1 MKELFHYIRR
11 PLVTEKMTGLQEK
24 HNQYAFEVDER
35 LNKIEIAR
43 GLEKRFDVK
52 IKSVRTMN
60 YKGKFKRMGRT
71 EGRRKNWK
79 KAIVSLEQGYKIEL
93 FEGV

>member
-1 MKELFHYIRR
+1 MKALIQYIKR
-11 PLVTEKMTGLQEK
+11 PLVTEKITGLQEK
-24 HNQYAFEVDER
+24 HNQYAFEVDSR

-43 GLEKRFDVK
+43 GIEERFDVK
-52 IKSVRTMN
+52 VKSVRTSN
-60 YKGKFKRMGRT
+60 CKGKLKRMGRT

-79 KAIVSLEQGYKIEL
+79 KAIITLEQGYKIEL

>member
-1 MKELFHYIRR
+1 MKDLMNLIKR
-11 PLVTEKMTGLQEK
+11 PLITEKMTRLQEEK
-24 HNQYAFEVDER
+24 NQYAFEIAPS

-43 GLEKRFDVK
+43 GIEEKFDVK
-52 IKSVRTMN
+52 VKSVRTQN
-60 YKGKFKRMGRT
+60 YLGKIKRMGRT

-79 KAIVSLEQGYKIEL
+79 KAIVTLHEGYKIEL

>member
-1 MKELFHYIRR
+1 MKELMQLIRR
-11 PLVTEKMTGLQEK
+11 PHVTEKMTDLQEK
-24 HNQYAFEVDER
+24 LNQYAFEVDPC

-43 GLEKRFDVK
+43 GIEERFDVK
-52 IKSVRTMN
+52 VKNVRTMN
-60 YKGKFKRMGRT
+60 YKGKQKRMGRW

-79 KAIVSLEQGYKIEL
+79 KAIVTLQEGYKIEL